1 MHRQAEIAEILLR
14 ILERGLLRIRV
25 LGVTGQSELC
35 TIEADHLHNLPMLVH
50 EPRLDLL
57 SYYYNVERVTF
68 LREVERETDYAEQFV
83 SDWSDWKQ
91 LEAILK
97 ELTYQDGVQH

>member
-1 MHRQAEIAEILLR
+1 MHRQAEVAEILLR

-35 TIEADHLHNLPMLVH
+35 TVEADHLHNLPMLVQ

-57 SYYYNVERVTF
+57 SYYYNVERVAF
-68 LREVERETDYAEQFV
+68 LAQADSADQFN
-83 SDWSDWKQ
+83 SDWDQLGTILKQ
-91 LEAILK
+91 LTDQEAI
-97 ELTYQDGVQH
+97 QP